1 MSAGRMCAAL
11 IGAASVASAV
21 VLPAS
26 ASPLAQQWSG
36 RYKVVSYASLKYGT
50 SVAARQPEP
59 DFSAEFVFLTGC
71 SSGMCVATAVDGPDP
86 TNPSVPRPQQYTW
99 DGTNWVYVYNWDWDC
114 FRGDGVPREWSPAR
128 SWTIYTP
135 QPDGSLRGSWHTDI
149 ASGVCRG
156 SVVWPV
162 AADPVPPR

>member
-71 SSGMCVATAVDGPDP
+71 SSGM
-86 TNPSVPRPQQYTW
+86 
-99 DGTNWVYVYNWDWDC
+99 
-114 FRGDGVPREWSPAR
+114 
-128 SWTIYTP
+128 
-135 QPDGSLRGSWHTDI
+135 
-149 ASGVCRG
+149 
-156 SVVWPV
+156 
-162 AADPVPPR
+162 